1 MIPLLSSDV
10 HFEKRLL
17 FCKES
22 IKIVVGY
29 IKNVRNRLRLDSEEL
44 AASVEGNKE
53 GKKVK
58 NYRFVLLTV
67 LLLWI
72 KTYIVYKT
80 SFDIKIESWKQEF
93 ILFINPLSFLLFIFG
108 LSLFMKEKRRNRYIV
123 ITSFLISFV
132 LYANVM
138 FYRFFNDFITIPV
151 LFQTSNMGDLGNSVF
166 ELMRFSD
173 LFFFADVA
181 LLAWFIYKKM
191 PIAAYVPATK
201 RTRRAYFFVTVAI
214 ALFNLGLAET
224 ERPELLTRTFDR
236 EMLIK
241 NLGMYNYH
249 IYDIILQS
257 RSKAQRVLADSSELA
272 DIQNYVNANEKE
284 PNKDLFG
291 IAKGRNVIIVS
302 MESLQSFVIN
312 NTVNGQEITPFLND
326 FIKQSYYFDNFYHQT
341 GQGKTSDAEFLIE
354 NSLYPLGRGAVFF
367 THATNEYNATPE
379 ILKKYGYY
387 SAVFHANNKSFWN
400 RDLMYQSLGYDRYF
414 SLTDF
419 EVNEENSVGWGLKD
433 IPFFEQSV
441 QHLKKLPQPFYAKFI
456 TLTNHFPFEL
466 DEEDRMVPE
475 YTSNSRTLNRYFPT
489 VRYMDEALKV
499 FIEQLKK
506 EGLYE
511 KSIIIMY
518 GDHYGISENH
528 NKAMA
533 QYLGK
538 EEITPFDHVQLQ
550 RVPLIIH
557 IPGVTD
563 KHPKVISKVSG
574 QIDVK
579 PTLLHLLGIDTK
591 NDIHFGEDLF
601 AEDKMDFA
609 VLRDGSFI
617 TKDYVYTKNA
627 CYDKKTGLEVDA
639 SHCEPYMEKARQE
652 LEYSDKIVYG
662 DLLRFYN
669 KQLEKKHQK

>member
-1 MIPLLSSDV
+1 M
-10 HFEKRLL
+10 
-17 FCKES
+17 
-22 IKIVVGY
+22 
-29 IKNVRNRLRLDSEEL
+29 RNISF
-44 AASVEGNKE
+44 SK
-53 GKKVK
+53 
-58 NYRFVLLTV
+58 YRFVLIATI
-67 LLLWI
+67 LLWI

-80 SFDIKIESWKQEF
+80 SFDIEIESWKQEF
-93 ILFINPLSFLLFIFG
+93 ILFINPLSFLLFVFG
-108 LSLFMKEKRRNRYIV
+108 FSFFMKEKARNRYII
-123 ITSFLISFV
+123 ITSFLTSFV

-138 FYRFFNDFITIPV
+138 FYRFFNDFITLPV

-166 ELMRFSD
+166 ELFRFTD
-173 LFFFADVA
+173 LMMFADVVLLMWLVRKKSA
-181 LLAWFIYKKM
+181 LVHFEPVTKKE
-191 PIAAYVPATK
+191 
-201 RTRRAYFFVTVAI
+201 RRAYYFIVAAI

-236 EMLIK
+236 EMLVK
-241 NLGMYNYH
+241 NIGTYNYH
-249 IYDIILQS
+249 IYDILLQS
-257 RSKAQRVLADSSELA
+257 KSKAQRALADSSELA
-272 DIQNYVNANEKE
+272 DIENYIRANEKAPE
-284 PNKDLFG
+284 KELFG
-291 IAKGRNVIIVS
+291 IAKNRNVIIVS

-312 NTVNGQEITPFLND
+312 NTINGQEITPFLNQ

-367 THATNEYNATPE
+367 THATNEYMATPE
-379 ILKKYGYY
+379 ILKQYGYY

-400 RDLMYQSLGYDRYF
+400 RDIMYQSLGYDKYF
-414 SLTDF
+414 SQEYFD
-419 EVNEENSVGWGLKD
+419 VNEENSVGWGLKD
-433 IPFFEQSV
+433 KYFFEQSI
-441 QHLKKLPQPFYAKFI
+441 QHLKTLPQPFYTKFI

-466 DEEDRMVPE
+466 GEEDKMVPE

-489 VRYMDEALKV
+489 VRYMDESLKV
-499 FIEQLKK
+499 FIEGLKK

-511 KSIIIMY
+511 NSIIILY

-591 NDIHFGEDLF
+591 DDIHFGQDLF
-601 AEDKMDFA
+601 AKDKMDFA

-617 TKDYVYTKNA
+617 TKDYVFKENV
-627 CYDKKTGLEVDA
+627 CYDKKTGLKTDV
-639 SHCEPYMEKARQE
+639 SHCEPYMEKAKQE
-652 LEYSDKIVYG
+652 LDYSDKIIYG
-662 DLLRFYN
+662 DLLRFYDN
-669 KQLEKKHQK
+669 KNKKLKETKQ

>member
-1 MIPLLSSDV
+1 MKNLS
-10 HFEKRLL
+10 FTK
-17 FCKES
+17 
-22 IKIVVGY
+22 
-29 IKNVRNRLRLDSEEL
+29 
-44 AASVEGNKE
+44 
-53 GKKVK
+53 
-58 NYRFVLLTV
+58 YRFALIATI
-67 LLLWI
+67 LLWI

-80 SFDIKIESWKQEF
+80 SFDIEIESWKQEF
-93 ILFINPLSFLLFIFG
+93 ILFINPLSFLLFVFG
-108 LSLFMKEKRRNRYIV
+108 FSFFMKEKARNRYIIV
-123 ITSFLISFV
+123 TSFLTSFV

-138 FYRFFNDFITIPV
+138 FYRFFNDFITLPV

-166 ELMRFSD
+166 ELFRFTD
-173 LFFFADVA
+173 LMMFADVVLLMWLVRKKSA
-181 LLAWFIYKKM
+181 LVHFEPVTKKE
-191 PIAAYVPATK
+191 
-201 RTRRAYFFVTVAI
+201 RRAYYFIVAAI

-236 EMLIK
+236 EMLVK
-241 NLGMYNYH
+241 NIGTYNYH
-249 IYDIILQS
+249 IYDIVLQS
-257 RSKAQRVLADSSELA
+257 KSKAQRALADSSELA
-272 DIQNYVNANEKE
+272 DIENYIRANEKAPE
-284 PNKDLFG
+284 KELFG
-291 IAKGRNVIIVS
+291 IAKNRNVIIVS

-312 NTVNGQEITPFLND
+312 NTINGQEITPFLNQ

-367 THATNEYNATPE
+367 THATNEYMATPE
-379 ILKKYGYY
+379 ILKKHGYY

-400 RDLMYQSLGYDRYF
+400 RDIMYQSLGYDKYF
-414 SLTDF
+414 AQEYFD
-419 EVNEENSVGWGLKD
+419 VNEENSVGWGLKD
-433 IPFFEQSV
+433 KYFFEQSIPY
-441 QHLKKLPQPFYAKFI
+441 LKTLPQPFYTKFI

-466 DEEDRMVPE
+466 EEEDKMVPE

-489 VRYMDEALKV
+489 VRYMDESLKV
-499 FIEQLKK
+499 FIERLKK

-511 KSIIIMY
+511 NSIIILY

-574 QIDVK
+574 QVDVK

-591 NDIHFGEDLF
+591 DDIHFGQDLF
-601 AEDKMDFA
+601 AKDKMDFA

-617 TKDYVYTKNA
+617 TKDYVFKENI
-627 CYDKKTGLEVDA
+627 CYDKKTGLKTDV
-639 SHCEPYMEKARQE
+639 SHCEPYMEKAKQE
-652 LEYSDKIVYG
+652 LDYSDKIIYG
-662 DLLRFYN
+662 DLLRFYDN
-669 KQLEKKHQK
+669 KNKKIKETKQ